1 MKKTMML
8 VLVCVIALTGVM
20 SLNVFAADIWDGTT
34 VDTSWYDANN
44 EDFTIDT
51 AAKLAGLAQI
61 VNGTADE
68 YGGQAGRSCADSK
81 RYGG

>member
-34 VDTSWYDANN
+34 VDTS
-44 EDFTIDT
+44 
-51 AAKLAGLAQI
+51 
-61 VNGTADE
+61 
-68 YGGQAGRSCADSK
+68 
-81 RYGG
+81 